1 MRRGT
6 RVLMSVTSVAVVAV
20 ALRTSVHPQ
29 TAAVGAA
36 VVATAPRSAAPRTT
50 APRTTTP
57 RVTHHRIT
65 PTTPAPTTTA
75 PKSVTATGGVVD
87 TQYGPVQVGVTVL
100 GNHLT
105 QVRTL
110 QHPSGDGQTNRI
122 NSYAIPQL
130 EQEAMK
136 AGNAHLDTVSGATF
150 TSQGYRQSLQSALDA
165 AHGAR

>member
-1 MRRGT
+1 M
-6 RVLMSVTSVAVVAV
+6 
-20 ALRTSVHPQ
+20 
-29 TAAVGAA
+29 
-36 VVATAPRSAAPRTT
+36 
-50 APRTTTP
+50 
-57 RVTHHRIT
+57 
-65 PTTPAPTTTA
+65 
-75 PKSVTATGGVVD
+75 
-87 TQYGPVQVGVTVL
+87 QVGVTVL